1 MHQQTIF
8 KMAVAISAIIGSPA
22 GSGSLAAHA
31 ATAGTRETGFPAAIT
46 SPQPTPVAAGR
57 PLMYLGGPGNAA
69 RLAGALNAGTISP
82 QAASASGIRII
93 ICYVN
98 FTHDRHDTATASD
111 IHWAAGVGCT
121 ARIILDGRAY
131 LLKGAR
137 TYVQVGQYV
146 GPGAR
151 RSYSSGGHITEPGHP
166 KVFIFHGLNMK
177 LLPSQE
183 ENTIV
188 GVLPQPGTPID
199 RSLSHCHVTNW
210 TVNGPIGAH
219 CDLYSPRF

>member
-1 MHQQTIF
+1 MHQRTIF
-8 KMAVAISAIIGSPA
+8 KMAVAISAIVGSAA
-22 GSGSLAAHA
+22 GSSSLSARAAA
-31 ATAGTRETGFPAAIT
+31 ANAEGTAFTAANTVSRPAPVTAGK
-46 SPQPTPVAAGR
+46 
-57 PLMYLGGPGNAA
+57 PLIYLGAQGNAS
-69 RLAGALNAGTISP
+69 RLADALDAGAISP
-82 QAASASGIRII
+82 QAVSAVGIRIV

-98 FTHDRHDTATASD
+98 FTHDRHNTTTASD
-111 IHWAAGVGCT
+111 IYWAAGVGCT
-121 ARIILDGRAY
+121 AKIILDGRAY

-137 TYVQVGQYV
+137 TYVQYGQYV

-151 RSYSSGGHITEPGHP
+151 RSYSSGGHIIERGDP

-199 RSLSHCHVTNW
+199 RSLSHCHVTDW
-210 TVNGPIGAH
+210 TVYGPTGAH
-219 CDLYSPRF
+219 CDLYSYRF